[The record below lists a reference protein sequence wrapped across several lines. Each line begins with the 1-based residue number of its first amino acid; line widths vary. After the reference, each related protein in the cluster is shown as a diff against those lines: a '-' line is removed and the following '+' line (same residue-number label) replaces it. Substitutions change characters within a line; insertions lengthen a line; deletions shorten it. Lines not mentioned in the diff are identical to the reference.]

1 MSNFTEF
8 LTIVSGYLN
17 TVLNYAL
24 FIILVVIIGAIIIT
38 ELIKTFN
45 PEIDTTEQAIKH
57 IATKLKEEYKE
68 EEENEEEYNTIFD
81 EYNTWLVFLLY
92 PMIGVFFILAVILPL
107 FPTYTAGLLDQV
119 IKYYISVLPYFAM
132 FVALSMGGLMFSR
145 LLLWG
150 ARKTFDLAT
159 STMKIIKEEKEDE

>member
-1 MSNFTEF
+1 MSNLSEF
-8 LTIVSGYLN
+8 LTYFTGVITSV
-17 TVLNYAL
+17 TNYAL
-24 FIILVVIIGAIIIT
+24 IIALMVIIGAIIIT
-38 ELIKTFN
+38 ELIKKFN

-57 IATKLKEEYKE
+57 LISKTKEEYKE

-107 FPTYTAGLLDQV
+107 FPTYTAGLLDLV

-145 LLLWG
+145 VTLWG
-150 ARKTFDLAT
+150 ARKTIDLAT
-159 STMKIIKEEKEDE
+159 STMKIIKEKKEHE

>member
-1 MSNFTEF
+1 MSNLSEF
-8 LTIVSGYLN
+8 LTIFSGYLN

-38 ELIKTFN
+38 ELIKKFN
-45 PEIDTTEQAIKH
+45 PEIETTEQAIKH

-107 FPTYTAGLLDQV
+107 FPTYTAGLLDLV
-119 IKYYISVLPYFAM
+119 IKYYLSVLPYFAM

-150 ARKTFDLAT
+150 ARKTIDLAT
-159 STMKIIKEEKEDE
+159 STMKIIKEEKNHD